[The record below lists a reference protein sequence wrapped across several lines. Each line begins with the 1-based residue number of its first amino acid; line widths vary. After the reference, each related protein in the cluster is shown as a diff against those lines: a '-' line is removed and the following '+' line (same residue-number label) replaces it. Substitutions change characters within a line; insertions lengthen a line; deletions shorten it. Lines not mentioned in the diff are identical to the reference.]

1 MTIDLISSLQKHGK
15 KENISYILKMIIIN
29 NSERER
35 KRENRNGFSVTFIE
49 RSIIIIQS

>member
-29 NSERER
+29 NSEKEKERER
-35 KRENRNGFSVTFIE
+35 IE
-49 RSIIIIQS
+49 MDSLLHLSKDQS

>member
-29 NSERER
+29 NSEKERER
-35 KRENRNGFSVTFIE
+35 
-49 RSIIIIQS
+49 IQMDSLLHLSKDQS